1 MEFVIGL
8 KNARVSK
15 AMYVDVIEKIEK
27 MSKLIHF
34 GLMKVSFVCSITV
47 PVIMTS
53 VNYFI
58 FDKGN
63 ESFPEV
69 QLM

>member
-8 KNARVSK
+8 KNARVLK

-63 ESFPEV
+63 QSFPEV